1 MWDPNRARIDGPW
14 TSGACVADWIAAIIL
29 GLDEGL
35 TEFIPVS
42 STGHLLLAKEAL
54 GLPNTPWDT
63 FIVMIQLGAILA
75 VVAVYFA
82 RLWKVLLGLP
92 GKDPAARRFAI
103 SVLLAFFPS
112 ALLGL
117 LFHDFIKDVLFNT
130 TIVCVTLIV
139 GGIALIVLERWSD
152 AGTMGLRRVVR
163 DGVET
168 LEQRD
173 LAEDSMKLSW
183 KTALGI
189 GLWQCL
195 SIIPG
200 VSRSGATIVG
210 GLLLGVDKKAAAEF
224 SFFLAIPTMVGAFA
238 LDFWESREMITNDV
252 AGLIGIGFV
261 VSFISGLFV
270 VRFLVDFVGR
280 FGFAPFSAWRIL
292 VGTVGLLAIW
302 LY

>member
-1 MWDPNRARIDGPW
+1 M
-14 TSGACVADWIAAIIL
+14 ADWLAAIIL
-29 GLDEGL
+29 GLVEGL

-42 STGHLLLAKEAL
+42 STGHLLLAKQAL
-54 GLPNTPWDT
+54 GLSDTPWDT

-92 GKDPAARRFAI
+92 GKDPAARRFAT

-112 ALLGL
+112 ALVGL
-117 LFHDFIKDVLFNT
+117 LAHDFIKDVLFNT
-130 TIVCVTLIV
+130 TIVCVMLIV

-163 DGVET
+163 DGVAT
-168 LEQRD
+168 LEQREI
-173 LAEDSMKLSW
+173 AEDAMKLSW

-195 SIIPG
+195 SIVPG

-238 LDFWESREMITNDV
+238 LDFWESRDMINGDV
-252 AGLIGIGFV
+252 AGLIAIGFV

-280 FGFAPFSAWRIL
+280 YGFAPFSVWRIL
-292 VGTVGLLAIW
+292 AGTAGLIAIW
-302 LY
+302 FYG

>member
-1 MWDPNRARIDGPW
+1 M
-14 TSGACVADWIAAIIL
+14 ADWLAAILL
-29 GLDEGL
+29 GLVEGL

-42 STGHLLLAKEAL
+42 STGHLLLAKQAL
-54 GLPNTPWDT
+54 GLADEPWNT

-75 VVAVYFA
+75 VVAVYFV

-103 SVLLAFFPS
+103 SVLLAFLPS
-112 ALLGL
+112 AVLGL
-117 LFHDFIKDVLFNT
+117 LLHDFIKDVLFNT
-130 TIVCVTLIV
+130 TIVCISLIV
-139 GGIALIVLERWSD
+139 GGVALIVLERWSD
-152 AGTMGLRRVVR
+152 AGTMGLRRRVR
-163 DGVET
+163 DGVVT

-173 LAEDSMKLSW
+173 LAEDAMTLSW
-183 KTALGI
+183 KTAI
-189 GLWQCL
+189 GVGVWQCL

-238 LDFWESREMITNDV
+238 LDFWESRDLITGDV
-252 AGLIGIGFV
+252 AGLIAIGFV

-280 FGFAPFSAWRIL
+280 YGFAPFSIWRIV
-292 VGTVGLLAIW
+292 VGFVGLIAIW
-302 LY
+302 AYG